1 MRNAKI
7 KRPLDKDL
15 RMKSYTINVGSD
27 KIIEEEMTTFTTEDR
42 IEAEGETIATVTIIA
57 KGNNVSVTTNGEG
70 QALYIAN
77 LMVALVDNKIAE
89 ANV

>member
-1 MRNAKI
+1 M
-7 KRPLDKDL
+7 DKDL

-27 KIIEEEMTTFTTEDR
+27 QIIEEEMTTFTTEDR
-42 IEAEGETIATVTIIA
+42 IEAEAETIATVTIIA
-57 KGNNVSVTTNGEG
+57 KGNGVSVTTNGEG